1 MAQRNVLLLAEVG
14 HEGLKR
20 LRLHAGHAIGADLLF
35 VGKDAHGRALRRA
48 VKVEDG
54 TQLSVGAHA
63 VILTV
68 SADHAAVKADVA
80 RRERRHGGEF
90 RRQEVLFRDAVLII
104 EQRQHGELHA
114 VAPLAGIRHTADDDV
129 ERLARDAFFH
139 GLAHLILAEVRQQIG
154 DDELRLIRL
163 AADSDVD
170 RAAVLERDGTVQLQ
184 RDRDPLVLLD
194 AAVIVR
200 LEIRQLR
207 ILIHRRLL
215 EVEARRVDVCA
226 RDHTAVIERLLT
238 EHGQHERLAAVVDIH
253 LRARLQLHA
262 ERVRHEARL
271 LRHADRFPDGLAL
284 SARGIEKLLIS
295 LGVSKDLPGL
305 FGVDLIVAIFRL
317 VKQLFLPLLEFLIF
331 AHESTS
337 CIS

>member
-20 LRLHAGHAIGADLLF
+20 LRLHAGHAIGADLLLI
-35 VGKDAHGRALRRA
+35 GEDAHGRTLRRA

-68 SADHAAVKADVA
+68 GADHAAVKADVA
-80 RRERRHGGEF
+80 RRERRHGGQL
-90 RRQEVLFRDAVLII
+90 RRQKVLFRDAVFII
-104 EQRQHGELHA
+104 EQGQHGKLHT
-114 VAPLAGIRHTADDDV
+114 VAPLAGIRHAADDDV
-129 ERLARDAFFH
+129 ERLARDALFH

-163 AADSDVD
+163 AADGNVD
-170 RAAVLERDGTVQLQ
+170 RAAVLKRDGTVQLQ

-226 RDHTAVIERLLT
+226 RDHAAAVERLLP
-238 EHGQHERLAAVVDIH
+238 EHGQHKRLAAVVDIH
-253 LRARLQLHA
+253 LRARLQRHA
-262 ERVRHEARL
+262 ERIGHKAGF
-271 LRHADRFPDGLAL
+271 LRHADRFLNGLAL
-284 SARGIEKLLIS
+284 GARGVEKALIS
-295 LGVSKDLPGL
+295 LGVGKDLPGL
-305 FGVDLIVAIFRL
+305 LGVDLIIAVFRL
-317 VKQLFLPLLEFLIF
+317 IKQLFLPLLEFLIF
-331 AHESTS
+331 AHDSTS